1 MDLFLAIGVDIV
13 LMRGEGGSFWLF
25 VEAIYIHPGKVLH
38 MD

>member
-13 LMRGEGGSFWLF
+13 LMRGGGSFWLF
-25 VEAIYIHPGKVLH
+25 VEAIYIHPSKVLH